1 MIKRIL
7 KSVREYKIYMILT
20 PILVIFEVMAET
32 YIPFLVKDLI
42 DNGINM
48 GDMAFIK
55 QVSIKLVFVAVFS
68 LIVGVL
74 AGMTAVMGSNGFSKN
89 LRHDIF
95 YKVQNFSFENIDKF
109 STAGIVTRLTTDV
122 SRVQQAFQMSTRMAF
137 RAPIM
142 LCFSII
148 FSYRMNKELSGIFFI
163 IIPIVIICFG
173 VVLRKALPYVEKTFA
188 TYDELNRDVEENLHG
203 MRVVKSFV
211 REDFEKKKFST
222 ISEKIYSL
230 YIKSDSLTMLSRPF
244 VMLIL
249 HTCTILISWFGAKLI
264 VASGNN
270 ATVGM
275 TTGTLMSFL
284 SYSMQILMSLIMV
297 TMVFVMMIMSKAS
310 AKRIDEILREENNI
324 VNPQNPVTEVK
335 NGEIIFKNVNFGY
348 YGKDGKQSLRNI
360 DLTIKSG
367 ETVGILGGTGS
378 SKTTL
383 VQLIPRLY
391 DVTQGEVLVGGVNVK
406 DYDLYALRDNVG
418 MVLQK
423 NELFSGTLAENL
435 RWGNK
440 DATMDELKKACDMA
454 QATEFISKMPNG
466 FDTVISQGGK
476 NVSGGQKQRLC
487 IARTILKNPKIIIFD
502 DSTSAVD
509 TKTDALIQKALYD
522 NLSQTTKIIIAQRIS
537 SIENADKIV
546 VMDNGVISGIGT
558 HSELL
563 QNNKIYQEVYTS
575 QVKGGQEDAH

>member
-32 YIPFLVKDLI
+32 YIPFLVKELI

-55 QVSIKLVFVAVFS
+55 QASIKLVLVAVFS

-95 YKVQNFSFENIDKF
+95 YKVQDFSFENIDKF

-142 LCFSII
+142 LCFAII
-148 FSYRMNKELSGIFFI
+148 FSYKLNKDLSGIFFI
-163 IIPIVIICFG
+163 IIPIVIICFAII
-173 VVLRKALPYVEKTFA
+173 LKKALPYVEKTFA

-211 REDFEKKKFST
+211 REDYEKKKFST

-244 VMLIL
+244 IMLVLYI
-249 HTCTILISWFGAKLI
+249 CTILISWFGAKLI
-264 VASGNN
+264 VISGNN
-270 ATVGM
+270 AVVGM

-284 SYSMQILMSLIMV
+284 TYSMQILMSLIMV

-310 AKRIDEILREENNI
+310 AKRIDEILKEQNNI

-406 DYDLYALRDNVG
+406 DYDLHALRDNVG

-440 DATMDELKKACDMA
+440 DATIDELKKACDMA
-454 QATEFISKMPNG
+454 QATEFINKMPNG

-522 NLSQTTKIIIAQRIS
+522 NLNQTTKIIIAQRIS

-575 QVKGGQEDAH
+575 QVKGGQEDAR